1 MFGNCETLM
10 EMSAPPPLFPP
21 PWRKKKGKQIKL
33 KKKKRVSKQKLL
45 KGCKQGQTVTVLAI
59 PERHSNPITEKS

>member
-10 EMSAPPPLFPP
+10 EMPAPPPLILPP
-21 PWRKKKGKQIKL
+21 CRKKKGKQI

-45 KGCKQGQTVTVLAI
+45 KGCKQGQNVTVLAI